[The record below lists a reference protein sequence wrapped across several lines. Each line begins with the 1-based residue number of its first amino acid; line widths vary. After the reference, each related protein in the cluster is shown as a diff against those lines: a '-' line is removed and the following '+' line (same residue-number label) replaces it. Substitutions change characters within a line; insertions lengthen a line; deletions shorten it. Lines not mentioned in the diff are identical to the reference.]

1 MKWIE
6 KIFMICVIILQGIAE
21 VTNSTYETVNVV
33 LFVFILPIVLIAL
46 IVISTNCLLVH

>member
-1 MKWIE
+1 MTWIN

-33 LFVFILPIVLIAL
+33 LFVFILPVILIGL
-46 IVISTNCLLVH
+46 VIISTNCLLVH